1 MSDHP
6 HPRRRSSTACSHP
19 PDQTLAAAGGIT
31 RRRVLQGVTGA
42 AVLASVGWGG
52 SAAAQS
58 ATLPFAGLNLSGL
71 ASNSYVDN
79 AEIGTHYRAITAQH
93 VAAAGACPLFRL
105 PTTAARFTR
114 GQGLPLNETY
124 CAQVQAALDNIAAR
138 GKRAIVE
145 LHDYMRL
152 PQRVAAKSGYRRDAG
167 GAIVDARGNRIDD
180 LVDPALWADTYPL
193 RSFGYQGYFDRRDG
207 LLKLYEYRVIGT
219 PGCTLYNEAGLP
231 DLWARIVNRFRQHPA
246 VFGWGVMNEPYQ
258 GKELNADGS
267 VLSMAA
273 HWQKTATACCKTIVD
288 RDRDHFVFVCG
299 NGYASAR
306 LWQEDS
312 MGLFDIPDPYARIV
326 YEAHNY
332 LDSNG
337 AGGGN
342 WIGPGG
348 RNEVIRPD
356 TGIEMVTPFIDALRH
371 AGKRGYLGEHG
382 YPAGN
387 RSAEVATTRMLA
399 HLQANN
405 IPSTQWCFG
414 PGWPDDDVL
423 GMSRDVGADIQAKG
437 NLAAVQAFFG
447 VRVSSYIPPR

>member
-6 HPRRRSSTACSHP
+6 HPRRTAAAASHP
-19 PDQTLAAAGGIT
+19 IDQTPAATAVIT
-31 RRRVLQGVTGA
+31 RRRVLQGAAGA
-42 AVLASVGWGG
+42 VALAGLGWGG
-52 SAAAQS
+52 RAAAQS

-71 ASNSYVDN
+71 ASNSYVEN

-114 GQGLPLNETY
+114 GQGLALNETY
-124 CAQVQAALDNIAAR
+124 CSQVQDALDHIAAR

-152 PQRVAAKSGYRRDAG
+152 PQRVAVKSGYRRDASG
-167 GAIVDARGNRIDD
+167 TLVDARGNRIDD
-180 LVDPALWADTYPL
+180 PAAAAVWADTHPL
-193 RSFGYQGYFDRRDG
+193 RNFGYQGYFDRRDG

-219 PGCTLYNEAGLP
+219 PGCTLYNASGLP

-258 GKELNADGS
+258 GDERAADGS
-267 VLSMAA
+267 VLSMAK
-273 HWQKTATACCKTIVD
+273 HWQNTATACCKAIID

-306 LWQEDS
+306 LWQKDS
-312 MGLFDIPDPYARIV
+312 MGLFDIPDPYNRIV

-332 LDSNG
+332 LDNKG

-342 WIGPGG
+342 WVGPGG
-348 RNEVIRPD
+348 RNEAIQPD
-356 TGIEMVTPFIDALRH
+356 TGITMVTPFIDALRD

-423 GMSRDVGADIQAKG
+423 GMSRDVGADIQAKS
-437 NLAAVQAFFG
+437 NLAAVQAFFD
-447 VRVSSYIPPR
+447 VRLSSYIPPR

>member
-1 MSDHP
+1 MSDRP
-6 HPRRRSSTACSHP
+6 SPRRAPAAPPHSTTP
-19 PDQTLAAAGGIT
+19 PVAGGIT
-31 RRRVLQGVTGA
+31 RRRVLQGAAGA
-42 AVLASVGWGG
+42 AVVATTGWAGR
-52 SAAAQS
+52 AAAQS
-58 ATLPFAGLNLSGL
+58 ASLPFAGLNLSGL
-71 ASNSYVDN
+71 ASNSYVEN

-93 VAAAGACPLFRL
+93 VAAAGSCPLFRL

-114 GQGLPLNETY
+114 GQGAPLNESY
-124 CAQVQAALDNIAAR
+124 CKQVQDALDNIAAR

-152 PQRVAAKSGYRRDAG
+152 PQRVAAKSGYRRDAS
-167 GAIVDARGNRIDD
+167 GAVVDARGNRVGD
-180 LVDPALWADTYPL
+180 LAAAELWADTYPL
-193 RSFGYQGYFDRRDG
+193 RNFNYVGYLDSRDQ

-219 PGCTLYNEAGLP
+219 PGCTLYNDAGLP
-231 DLWARIVNRFRQHPA
+231 DLWARIVNRFKQHPA

-258 GKELNADGS
+258 GAERNADGT

-273 HWQKTATACCKTIVD
+273 HWQKTATACTKTIID
-288 RDRDHFVFVCG
+288 RDRNHFVFVCG

-306 LWQEDS
+306 RWQDDS
-312 MGLFDIPDPYARIV
+312 MDLFDIPDPYDRIV

-332 LDSNG
+332 LDNNG
-337 AGGGN
+337 SGGGN

-348 RNEVIRPD
+348 RNEVIQPD
-356 TGIEMVTPFIDALRH
+356 TGINMVSPFIEALQQ

-387 RSAEVATTRMLA
+387 RSAEIATTRMLA
-399 HLQANN
+399 HLQAYN

-423 GMSRDVGADIQAKG
+423 GMSRDVGADIQAKA
-437 NLAAVQAFFG
+437 NLAAVQAFFD
-447 VRVSSYIPPR
+447 VRLSSYILPR